1 MLQSGNS
8 VITFSTDAFAPSD
21 RFSMWRELF
30 GRTVLNVDIEQNSSS
45 PFRAWATI
53 RKLPE
58 VGLMTAYS
66 SGVTYRRAPQR
77 VNSDDVVFSFGAVE
91 GAYARQRGRETW
103 AKQGDALLMLA
114 AEGTMVARNNDG
126 YLNCVRVPRAALAAR
141 VRNVEDRYCRR
152 IPGNLPAV
160 QLLSRYVALLEGA
173 ETPQLQQSAATHVL
187 DLIGLALGATRDA
200 SHAAGKRGLRAA
212 RLEVIKDDIT
222 RNLGDEALSVQTLS
236 RRQRLAAAAAAAV
249 RGGGRHLYRI
259 PDRAAP
265 RAGACA
271 GQRSG
276 AQGVDAHRDRIRRRF
291 RRSVLF
297 QPHLP
302 PPLWGLA
309 FGGTRAG
316 IACALRRPGV
326 AVIFGIL

>member
-236 RRQRLAAAAAAAV
+236 RRHSVSPRQLQRLFEEAGVTFTEYLIAQ
-249 RGGGRHLYRI
+249 RLGRAHALVSDPARKAWTLTAI
-259 PDRAAP
+259 AFD
-265 RAGACA
+265 AGF
-271 GQRSG
+271 GDLSYFNRTF
-276 AQGVDAHRDRIRRRF
+276 RRRYGA
-291 RRSVLF
+291 SPSEV
-297 QPHLP
+297 
-302 PPLWGLA
+302 
-309 FGGTRAG
+309 RAQ
-316 IACALRRPGV
+316 ALRAPCGDQELR
-326 AVIFGIL
+326 